1 MHLRSWIGLKRRS
14 KLTKIYYKND
24 LRKNDHF
31 YVLECTNKQ
40 NVITECIIKILEAKK
55 NYILKITTKL
65 EDTAPKT
72 YWAILNRLLFNKRIP
87 PIPPLLVDG
96 SFFSDYCEKA
106 NLFNNLF
113 ATTCTPIKNNNVLP
127 PLSYKTNNRISSFLF
142 EVRIYYQ

>member
-1 MHLRSWIGLKRRS
+1 M
-14 KLTKIYYKND
+14 
-24 LRKNDHF
+24 
-31 YVLECTNKQ
+31 
-40 NVITECIIKILEAKK
+40 
-55 NYILKITTKL
+55 TTRL

>member
-1 MHLRSWIGLKRRS
+1 M
-14 KLTKIYYKND
+14 TKIYYKND
-24 LRKNDHF
+24 LRKNDHV
-31 YVLECTNKQ
+31 YVLEFTNKQ
-40 NVITECIIKILEAKK
+40 NVLTECTIKILEAKK
-55 NYILKITTKL
+55 NYILKMTTKL

-96 SFFSDYCEKA
+96 SFVSDYCEKA